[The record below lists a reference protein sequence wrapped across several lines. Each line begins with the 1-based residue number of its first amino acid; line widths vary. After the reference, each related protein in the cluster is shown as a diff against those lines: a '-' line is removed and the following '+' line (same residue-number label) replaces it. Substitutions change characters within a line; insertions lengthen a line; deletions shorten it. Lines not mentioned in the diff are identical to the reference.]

1 MLTHLHI
8 EHFALIDDLDCTF
21 KDNMNVILGET
32 GAGKSIL
39 MQAIALMLGSK
50 SDFEKI
56 RTGEEKAYIEGEFIL
71 DQFTLNKIKDEYE
84 DYLDDNKIIISRYLD
99 IKGKSIQRVNGKSI
113 PLSMLK
119 KISKFLIDIHSPQEE
134 LFFYD
139 EKQQINI
146 LDNFIFANQ
155 DYKNDEKYFI
165 EYQDAYT
172 KIKNIENKIND
183 LNNLL
188 SQDIDRDYLTYQL
201 DELKNA
207 SIKENELEDLESE
220 FASLSMLVNIT
231 SKLENFFA
239 TSSEGINS
247 IFKAK
252 KELESIKDDSFSE
265 FKESYIDA
273 YYALDEAHNNLE
285 DHFKSLLESSSR
297 IEEIKTRL
305 YFLRS
310 LKRKYGSSTKEMLDK
325 MEEIEVTLSSLDEAE
340 YNLNKLEKEKQDFI
354 PVLLEKGEKLNEVR
368 KKYAEKLSLTIESEL
383 KDLLFENATFK
394 IKFIKDNYNA
404 LGIYKVQFLLSANKG
419 MEALPLKDSISLG
432 ESSRLM
438 LAFKKVFFD
447 FEHRDTLIFDE
458 IDVGVSGKAALAIGN
473 KIKELSK
480 LTQVLVIS
488 HLGQVSCKG
497 DNFYLVKKE
506 IKDEK
511 TQSRIIELN
520 HHDGIIEIAKMINNG
535 TYDDSSLNLINS
547 WVRS

>member
-21 KDNMNVILGET
+21 KDKMNVILGET

-71 DQFTLNKIKDEYE
+71 DQFTLNKLKEEYE
-84 DYLDDNKIIISRYLD
+84 DYLDDNKVIISRFLD
-99 IKGKSIQRVNGKSI
+99 IKGKSVQRINGKSI
-113 PLSMLK
+113 PLSLLK

-146 LDNFIFANQ
+146 LDNFIFANKE
-155 DYKNDEKYFI
+155 YLNDEKYFLA
-165 EYQDAYT
+165 YQEAYS
-172 KIKNIENKIND
+172 KIKTIENKIDN

-188 SQDIDRDYLTYQL
+188 SQDIDRDYLSYQL
-201 DELKNA
+201 EELKNA

-220 FASLSMLVNIT
+220 FASLSSLVHIT
-231 SKLENFFA
+231 SKLESFFE
-239 TSSEGINS
+239 TSSQGINE

-252 KELESIKDDSFSE
+252 KDLESIKDDSFSE
-265 FKESYIDA
+265 FKEKYIDA
-273 YYALDEAHNNLE
+273 YYELDEAHNNLE
-285 DHFKSLLESSSR
+285 EHFKALLESSSR

-310 LKRKYGSSTKEMLDK
+310 LKRKYGSSTQEMLNK
-325 MEEIEVTLSSLDEAE
+325 MQEIENTLNSLDEAE
-340 YNLNKLEKEKQDFI
+340 YNLNKLEKEKQEYL
-354 PVLLEKGEKLNEVR
+354 PVLMEKGEKLNEIR
-368 KKYAEKLSLTIESEL
+368 QKYAEKLSFTIESEL

-394 IKFIKDNYNA
+394 IKFSKDNYNS

-419 MEALPLKDSISLG
+419 MDALPLKDSISLG

-506 IKDEK
+506 VKDDK

-520 HHDGIIEIAKMINNG
+520 NQDGLIEIAKMINNG
-535 TYDDSSLNLINS
+535 TCDESSLKLINS
-547 WVRS
+547 WICS